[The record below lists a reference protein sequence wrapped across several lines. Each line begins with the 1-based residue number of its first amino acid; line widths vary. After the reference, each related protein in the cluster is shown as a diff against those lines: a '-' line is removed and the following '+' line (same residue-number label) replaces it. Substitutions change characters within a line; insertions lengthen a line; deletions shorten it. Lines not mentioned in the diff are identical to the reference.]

1 MYIRKHIMYVCKETH
16 NVCMYV
22 CMYVCKHR
30 LPLETLRIKQHS
42 MMHCGLLIKQ
52 NTVQY
57 VSTL

>member
-1 MYIRKHIMYVCKETH
+1 MYVCKETH

-42 MMHCGLLIKQ
+42 TMHCGLLIKQ